1 MEMTEDRT
9 MRFYKLAAALL
20 AAGILSMNLTFTE
33 AAEMEQNNNERK
45 AVKVVQTAGRDMLGE
60 IAPEFARL
68 NDDVLFGEV
77 WSRNDKLSLRDRSM
91 VTVATLVAKGMG
103 DSFACQYQMQEA
115 KKNGVTRDEMA
126 EILTH
131 QAFYAGWPNVWAAFN
146 SMKKA
151 YVEEG
156 AAK

>member
-1 MEMTEDRT
+1 
-9 MRFYKLAAALL
+9 MRFYKLATALL
-20 AAGILSMNLTFTE
+20 AAGILSVNLTFTE

-45 AVKVVQTAGRDMLGE
+45 AIKVVQTAGRDMLGE

-103 DSFACQYQMQEA
+103 DTFACQYQMQEA

>member
-1 MEMTEDRT
+1 
-9 MRFYKLAAALL
+9 MRFYKLATALL
-20 AAGILSMNLTFTE
+20 AAGILSVNLTFTE
-33 AAEMEQNNNERK
+33 AAEMEQNNDERK

-103 DSFACQYQMQEA
+103 DSFACQYQMQKA
-115 KKNGVTRDEMA
+115 KKNGVTKEEMA

>member
-1 MEMTEDRT
+1 

>member
-1 MEMTEDRT
+1 

-115 KKNGVTRDEMA
+115 KKNGVTKEEMA

-146 SMKKA
+146 SMKKV

>member
-1 MEMTEDRT
+1 
-9 MRFYKLAAALL
+9 MRFYKLATALL
-20 AAGILSMNLTFTE
+20 AAGILSVNLTFTE
-33 AAEMEQNNNERK
+33 AAEMEQNNDERK

-103 DSFACQYQMQEA
+103 DTFACQYQMQEA
-115 KKNGVTRDEMA
+115 KKNGVTKEEMA

>member
-1 MEMTEDRT
+1 

-103 DSFACQYQMQEA
+103 DTFACQYQMQEA
-115 KKNGVTRDEMA
+115 TKNGVTKEEMA

>member
-1 MEMTEDRT
+1 
-9 MRFYKLAAALL
+9 MRFYKLATALL
-20 AAGILSMNLTFTE
+20 AAGILSVNLTFTE
-33 AAEMEQNNNERK
+33 AAEMEQNNDERK

-103 DSFACQYQMQEA
+103 DTFACQYQMQEA
-115 KKNGVTRDEMA
+115 KKNGVTKEEMA

-156 AAK
+156 ATK

>member
-1 MEMTEDRT
+1 
-9 MRFYKLAAALL
+9 MRFYKLATALL
-20 AAGILSMNLTFTE
+20 AAGILSVNLTFTE
-33 AAEMEQNNNERK
+33 AAEMEQNNDERK

-115 KKNGVTRDEMA
+115 KKNGVTKEEMA

>member
-1 MEMTEDRT
+1 
-9 MRFYKLAAALL
+9 MRFYKLATALL
-20 AAGILSMNLTFTE
+20 AAGILSVNLTFTE
-33 AAEMEQNNNERK
+33 AAEMEQNNDERK
-45 AVKVVQTAGRDMLGE
+45 AIKVVQTAGRDMLGE

-103 DSFACQYQMQEA
+103 DTFACQYQMQEA
-115 KKNGVTRDEMA
+115 KKNGVTREEMA

>member
-1 MEMTEDRT
+1 
-9 MRFYKLAAALL
+9 MRFYKLATALL
-20 AAGILSMNLTFTE
+20 AAGILSVNLTFTE
-33 AAEMEQNNNERK
+33 AAEMEQNNDERK

-77 WSRNDKLSLRDRSM
+77 WSRNDKLSLRDRSI

-103 DSFACQYQMQEA
+103 DTFACQYQMQEA
-115 KKNGVTRDEMA
+115 KKNGVTKEEMA

>member
-1 MEMTEDRT
+1 

-77 WSRNDKLSLRDRSM
+77 WSRNDKLSLR
-91 VTVATLVAKGMG
+91 VATLVAKGMG

-115 KKNGVTRDEMA
+115 KKNGVTKEEMA

-146 SMKKA
+146 SMKKD

-156 AAK
+156 AVK